1 MSHTL
6 RLLLLVTALLT
17 AVWILR
23 KIRRLKVRMED
34 AIYWVVVAVLL
45 AVLGIFPEV
54 SYYLTRKLGMISPSN
69 LIFLVIIFLLME
81 KVFTLS
87 ILVSQLEDKVT
98 VLSAEVALRAH
109 SAEKRLK
116 TYDEGQ
122 LGTKEEAAGV
132 KEEIA
137 GVKEEEAGAEPAM
150 AEKTAAKETGSG
162 RRE

>member
-6 RLLLLVTALLT
+6 RILLLVTALLT

-45 AVLGIFPEV
+45 AVLGNFPEV

-116 TYDEGQ
+116 SYDESLQG
-122 LGTKEEAAGV
+122 LDVTEKKEELP
-132 KEEIA
+132 ET
-137 GVKEEEAGAEPAM
+137 
-150 AEKTAAKETGSG
+150 EKIENEKQTSI
-162 RRE
+162 